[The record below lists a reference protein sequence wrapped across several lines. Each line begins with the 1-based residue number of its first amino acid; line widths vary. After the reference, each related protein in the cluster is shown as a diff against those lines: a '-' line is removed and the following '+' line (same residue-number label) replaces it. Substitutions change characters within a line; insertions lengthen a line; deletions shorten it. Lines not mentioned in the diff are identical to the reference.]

1 MTNRFLIF
9 IVSASLMLGSGF
21 SCSETVE
28 HGFEAYKR
36 GDFSNALRI
45 FRLAAEQGDPDAQ
58 NNLGMRY
65 MEGDGVPQD
74 NTYAHMWFDISASN
88 ESEKAAMNRGIVAEK
103 MTEDQIAQAQKLAR
117 ECVKKNYKDC

>member
-45 FRLAAEQGDPDAQ
+45 FRLAAEQGDSTAQ
-58 NNLGMRY
+58 YNLGVMHY
-65 MEGDGVPQD
+65 YGQGVPQD
-74 NTYAHMWFDISASN
+74 FREAVKWYRKSA
-88 ESEKAAMNRGIVAEK
+88 EQGLSE
-103 MTEDQIAQAQKLAR
+103 AQHNLGVSYDDGQG
-117 ECVKKNYKDC
+117 VP

>member
-45 FRLAAEQGDPDAQ
+45 FRAAEQGDSTAQ
-58 NNLGMRY
+58 LLRSRSSSRLQRSSQV
-65 MEGDGVPQD
+65 VPQ
-74 NTYAHMWFDISASN
+74 
-88 ESEKAAMNRGIVAEK
+88 EKTRN
-103 MTEDQIAQAQKLAR
+103 
-117 ECVKKNYKDC
+117 